1 VAVSLELYS
10 QDNAATEGLY
20 QAARLQSPI
29 SLMLQLGNL
38 SGQMM
43 GVYLQSVVAAVPEF
57 DDSTNR
63 LQWKFRPSRAQGT
76 VDNEIAVA
84 FG

>member
-1 VAVSLELYS
+1 MVA
-10 QDNAATEGLY
+10 
-20 QAARLQSPI
+20 
-29 SLMLQLGNL
+29 
-38 SGQMM
+38 
-43 GVYLQSVVAAVPEF
+43 VYLQSVIPAVPEF

-63 LQWKFRPSRAQGT
+63 LQWNFRPSRAQGT

>member
-1 VAVSLELYS
+1 
-10 QDNAATEGLY
+10 
-20 QAARLQSPI
+20 
-29 SLMLQLGNL
+29 MLQLGNV

-43 GVYLQSVVAAVPEF
+43 GVYLQSVIPDVPEF